1 MFLLTLISYT
11 LDTFLLFL
19 KTVGVIVFTSLL
31 ATNLI
36 GFFIRTLYHQSAV
49 NSLRDNIEYES
60 LREQIDSYAPKKQL
74 SFMVFFF
81 GLLILVALFLY
92 YKYLGVY
99 VAIALFLMIIFR
111 IPDLINNIQGKSP
124 DKKNYLLTFLTW
136 LPILL
141 IIWNYFFK

>member
-1 MFLLTLISYT
+1 M
-11 LDTFLLFL
+11 DTFLLFL

-36 GFFIRTLYHQSAV
+36 GFFIRTLYHQSTV

-99 VAIALFLMIIFR
+99 VAIALLLMIIFR

-141 IIWNYFFK
+141 IVWNYFFK